1 MKTKKAPEIS
11 REIQENWQNMP
22 APLVTIIVPNS
33 VNTLV
38 KLTEFLQASGL
49 KRGSQEYNLVYEHYR
64 PGLPL
69 TAIK

>member
-1 MKTKKAPEIS
+1 MKTTKAPEIS
-11 REIQENWQNMP
+11 RAIQENWQDKIP
-22 APLVTIIVPNS
+22 SPVTIVIPNS
-33 VNTLV
+33 INTLV

-49 KRGSQEYNLVYEHYR
+49 KRGSQEYNLAYEHYR